1 MAAMQTPENEFKA
14 RLRAGTPQLGLW
26 VGLTDLVCIEI
37 AAGAG
42 FDWLCLD
49 GEHSP
54 HELHTLLPALQT
66 IAAYPVQPIV
76 RVPVSDP
83 AIIKRVLDIG
93 AQTVLVPMVE
103 SADQARRLVEAMRYP
118 PHGVRGVGTALAR
131 AARWNRLTDYFA
143 RADGEMCLIVQIES
157 DRGLERLEEIAAVDG
172 VDALFVGPADL
183 AASLGHLGNPAHQ
196 AVQQAICAAF
206 DRIRAT
212 GKPCGSLSADE
223 AIVRDYLNRGCQFM
237 GLGSDTALLANA
249 TRQLALK
256 FKSSSADA
264 AASARGQVY

>member
-1 MAAMQTPENEFKA
+1 MAAMQTPRNEFKA
-14 RLRAGTPQLGLW
+14 RLRGGAPQLGLW
-26 VGLTDLVCIEI
+26 LGLTDPVCIEI

-54 HELHTLLPALQT
+54 HELHTLLPALQI

-76 RVPVSDP
+76 RVPVGDP

-93 AQTVLVPMVE
+93 AQTVVVPMVE
-103 SADQARRLVEAMRYP
+103 SADQARRLVQAMRYP
-118 PHGVRGVGTALAR
+118 PHGARGVGTALAR
-131 AARWNRLTDYFA
+131 AARWNTAVDYFA
-143 RADGEMCLIVQIES
+143 RANDEMCLIVQIES
-157 DRGLERLEEIAAVDG
+157 DRGLGRLEEIAAVDG
-172 VDALFVGPADL
+172 VDALFIGPADL
-183 AASLGHLGNPAHQ
+183 AASLGYLGNPAHQ
-196 AVQQAICAAF
+196 AVQQAIRAAF

-237 GLGSDTALLANA
+237 GLGSDTTLLANA
-249 TRQLALK
+249 TRQLARK
-256 FKSSSADA
+256 FKPSGADEP
-264 AASARGQVY
+264 ASPRGQVY

>member
-1 MAAMQTPENEFKA
+1 MQTPRNEFKA
-14 RLRAGTPQLGLW
+14 RLLRGGAPQFGLW
-26 VGLTDLVCIEI
+26 VGSTDTAYIEI

-76 RVPVSDP
+76 RVPVGDTVV
-83 AIIKRVLDIG
+83 IKRVLDIG

-103 SADQARRLVEAMRYP
+103 SADQARRLVAAMRYP
-118 PHGVRGVGTALAR
+118 PHGVRGVGASLAR
-131 AARWNRLTDYFA
+131 AARWNRATDYFA
-143 RADGEMCLIVQIES
+143 RADVEMCLIVQIES
-157 DRGLERLEEIAAVDG
+157 VRGLEQLEEIAAVDG
-172 VDALFVGPADL
+172 VDALFIGPSDL
-183 AASLGHLGNPAHQ
+183 AASLGHLGDPAHR
-196 AVQQAICAAF
+196 AVQQAIGDAF

-212 GKPCGSLSADE
+212 GKPCGSLAADE

-249 TRQLALK
+249 TRQLARK
-256 FKSSSADA
+256 FGSSGADA
-264 AASARGQVY
+264 PVSPRGQVY

>member
-1 MAAMQTPENEFKA
+1 MQTPRNEFKA
-14 RLRAGTPQLGLW
+14 RLLRGGAPQLGLW
-26 VGLTDLVCIEI
+26 VGSTDPVYIEI

-54 HELHTLLPALQT
+54 HELHTLLPALQA

-76 RVPVSDP
+76 RVPVGDTVV
-83 AIIKRVLDIG
+83 IKRVLDIG

-118 PHGVRGVGTALAR
+118 PHGVRGVGTSLAR
-131 AARWNRLTDYFA
+131 AARWNRATDYFA
-143 RADGEMCLIVQIES
+143 RADVEMCLIVQIES
-157 DRGLERLEEIAAVDG
+157 VRGLERLEEIAAVDG
-172 VDALFVGPADL
+172 VDALFIGPSDL
-183 AASLGHLGNPAHQ
+183 AASLGHLGDPAHR
-196 AVQQAICAAF
+196 AVQQAIGEAF

-223 AIVRDYLNRGCQFM
+223 ATVRDYLNRGCQFM

-249 TRQLALK
+249 TRQLARK
-256 FKSSSADA
+256 FSSSGADA
-264 AASARGQVY
+264 PVSPRGQVY